1 VDNTAGDEVSFG
13 LHFHA
18 SLSRFTTASGI
29 QVAARILI
37 IEDNP
42 ASMELMAYL
51 LGAFG
56 HTALMA
62 FDGDSGVRIAREQR
76 PDLILCDA
84 HLPRLDGY
92 GVVRVLKADPVL
104 CKIPVL
110 VVTALAMVG
119 DRERLI
125 EAGFDGYIG
134 KPIEPEQF
142 VAELAPFLPRG
153 DRVSAKLV

>member
-1 VDNTAGDEVSFG
+1 M
-13 LHFHA
+13 
-18 SLSRFTTASGI
+18 
-29 QVAARILI
+29 AARILI

-51 LGAFG
+51 LNAFG
-56 HTALMA
+56 HTPLTA
-62 FDGDSGVRIAREQR
+62 FDGIDGVRLAREQR
-76 PDLILCDA
+76 PDLILCDV
-84 HLPRLDGY
+84 HLPKLDGY
-92 GVVRVLKADPVL
+92 GVVTALKADPQL

-125 EAGFDGYIG
+125 EAGFDGYLC

-142 VAELAPFLPRG
+142 VAQLAAFLPAAG
-153 DRVSAKLV
+153 